1 MASAYPTYTPPQ
13 KREIEAGPESP
24 DDMVNDQ
31 IVENANDRSLQDKYR
46 NANRG
51 KQTTAQSNKGYGGTT
66 KQTSRAPTR

>member
-1 MASAYPTYTPPQ
+1 MMAAYPNYTPPK

-31 IVENANDRSLQDKYR
+31 IVENANDRSLQDAKR

-51 KQTTAQSNKGYGGTT
+51 PTASAQSSKTDKAY
-66 KQTSRAPTR
+66 